1 MRLSTRGRY
10 GLRAMVELAQG
21 FKADPVHLQDLAE
34 HQGLSVKYLHSLL
47 ASLRR
52 AGLVRSVRGAGGGYA
67 LTREPSEIK
76 VSEVVR
82 TLEGSMAVVGCVE
95 DRDFCDR
102 IERCPVRPVWVSL
115 TKTIEAALSDL
126 TLEDII
132 ARIPD
137 SKVTAPMYHI

>member
-1 MRLSTRGRY
+1 
-10 GLRAMVELAQG
+10 MVELAQG